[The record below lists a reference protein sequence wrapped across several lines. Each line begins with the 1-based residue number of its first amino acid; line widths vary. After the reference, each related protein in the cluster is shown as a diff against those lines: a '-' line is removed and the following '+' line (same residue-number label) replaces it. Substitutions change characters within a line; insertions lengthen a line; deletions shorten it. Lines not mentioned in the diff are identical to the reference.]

1 MLTEAERN
9 IRDKFRRSI
18 KSKLEIKL
26 TDERFSAVDIDI
38 RELEDELLAEMEET
52 IQEEI
57 EAFKQH
63 IESWDYSDASNNING
78 DEQEEL
84 PYYVNGW
91 LGDNMY
97 EPDLKGEET

>member
-1 MLTEAERN
+1 
-9 IRDKFRRSI
+9 
-18 KSKLEIKL
+18 
-26 TDERFSAVDIDI
+26 
-38 RELEDELLAEMEET
+38 MEET

-57 EAFKQH
+57 KAFKQH

-84 PYYVNGW
+84 PYYVTGW

-97 EPDLKGEET
+97 EPDFKGEET